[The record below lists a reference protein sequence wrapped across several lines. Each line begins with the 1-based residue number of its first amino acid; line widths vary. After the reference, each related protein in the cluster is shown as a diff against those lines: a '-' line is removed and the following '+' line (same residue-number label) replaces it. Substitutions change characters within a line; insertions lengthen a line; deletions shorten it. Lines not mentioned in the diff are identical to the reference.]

1 MNRDGDKGKVFMK
14 RAAVL
19 GGLQLFLLLVLIS
32 RMYYLQ
38 VVEADKYIM
47 MAESNRV
54 SMRILPPP
62 RGLVF
67 DRFGEPLAVNNQN
80 FRVQIISEQTSGSV
94 MDALD
99 ALGQIIPL
107 TPGDYAYV
115 QKEVKKKRAFVP
127 VTVAENLS
135 WENMSSIQLNTP
147 DLPGINIDEGLSRY
161 YPYGYDTSHVVGY
174 VGLVADKDMTGDP
187 LLELPGFRK
196 GKTGIEANY
205 DLPLRGSGG
214 FRKIEVNVVGREI
227 RELEKNKGIP
237 GAQIDLTLDIRLQ
250 KYAQEQLGENSGA
263 IVLVDVN
270 KGGILALAS
279 APSFDANIF
288 NRGISNEEWT
298 ALASDVKKPL
308 VNKAISGEYSPGS
321 TFKMIV
327 ALAALES
334 GIISAN
340 SEIYCG
346 GHMEL
351 GSHRFHCW
359 KPEGHGYLNL
369 VQALAESCDIY
380 FYEVAR
386 RVGIDKISE
395 MAKKFGLGTRQGID
409 IPGERSGLV
418 PTQEWKKRVFK
429 ESWQLGETMLTGIG
443 QSYITATPLQL
454 AMMTAK
460 IANGGKDIMPHL
472 IKTSYQEE
480 PKNINVSKYH
490 LNLVK
495 QGMNAVVNDSKGTA
509 FYSRLPASLG
519 GMSGKTGTT
528 QVRRISMKERENR
541 LLTQE
546 ELAWKER
553 NHALFVGYAP
563 INEPKYAIAVIV
575 EHGGGGASVAAPIA
589 RNVMAKALKLDPLSE
604 EGKNKTKDKQ

>member
-1 MNRDGDKGKVFMK
+1 MNRDGDKGKMFMK
-14 RAAVL
+14 RAAILAGV
-19 GGLQLFLLLVLIS
+19 QFFLLLILVS

-38 VVEADKYIM
+38 VIQADKYIM
-47 MAESNRV
+47 MAESNRI

-62 RGLVF
+62 RGIIL

-80 FRVQIISEQTSGSV
+80 FRVQIISEQTSGSLV
-94 MDALD
+94 DALD
-99 ALGQIIPL
+99 SLGKIIPL
-107 TPGDYAYV
+107 SPSDYEYV
-115 QKEVKKKRAFVP
+115 QKEVKRKRAFVP
-127 VTVAENLS
+127 VTVAENLT
-135 WENMSSIQLNTP
+135 WEKMASIQLNAP
-147 DLPGINIDEGLSRY
+147 ELPGINIDEGLTRY
-161 YPYGYDTSHVVGY
+161 YPYGYETAHVVGY
-174 VGLVADKDMTGDP
+174 VGPVNEKEITGDP

-196 GKTGIEANY
+196 GKTGVEAQY

-214 FRKIEVNVVGREI
+214 FRKIEVNVLGREI

-250 KYAQEQLGENSGA
+250 KYALEQFKKNSGA
-263 IVLVDVN
+263 LILMDVDN
-270 KGGILALAS
+270 GDILALVS

-288 NRGISNEEWT
+288 NTGISNDEWQK
-298 ALASDVKKPL
+298 LASDIRKPL

-334 GIISAN
+334 GVIS
-340 SEIYCG
+340 SSTEIYCG

-369 VQALAESCDIY
+369 IEALAVSCDIY

-386 RVGIDKISE
+386 KVGIDKIAD
-395 MAKKFGLGTRQGID
+395 MAKRFGLGVKQEID
-409 IPGERSGLV
+409 IPGEKSGLV
-418 PTQEWKKRVFK
+418 PTQEWKKRVFD
-429 ESWQLGETMLTGIG
+429 EPWQQGETMLTGIG
-443 QSYITATPLQL
+443 QSYITTTPLQM
-454 AMMTAK
+454 AMVIAK
-460 IANGGKDIMPHL
+460 IANGGKNIKPHL
-472 IKTSYQEE
+472 IKKAYVDE
-480 PKNINVSKYH
+480 PKNIKISKH
-490 LNLVK
+490 FLNIVK
-495 QGMNAVVNDSKGTA
+495 QGMNDVMNDPQGTA
-509 FYSRLPASLG
+509 FYSRIPNQLG

-528 QVRRISMKERENR
+528 QVRRISMKERESR

-546 ELAWKER
+546 ELAWEER

-563 INEPKYAIAVIV
+563 INNPKYAIAVIV

-589 RNVMAKALKLDPLSE
+589 KNVMEKALILYQE
-604 EGKNKTKDKQ
+604 EVKNKQNKIKE